1 MTHRDLII
9 SLDPPIVHVCAVGPL
24 DVTGPV
30 VRVLEGAAARAHIN
44 QQRIEDLVQLAA
56 NVGRPLALPPAKILA
71 LEDAN
76 CVVDPFTGACTP
88 ATPRHITPLGV
99 LFAVGLL
106 SDGFQPAKGDQNQAD
121 KEQTP

>member
-1 MTHRDLII
+1 MTTRELII
-9 SLDPPIVHVCAVGPL
+9 SLEPPIVHVCTVGPL

-44 QQRIEDLVQLAA
+44 QQRSEDLRQLAA
-56 NVGRPLALPPAKILA
+56 NVGRPLAMAPAAILA

-88 ATPRHITPLGV
+88 ATPRHVTPLGV
-99 LFAVGLL
+99 LLAVGLL
-106 SDGFQPAKGDQNQAD
+106 RDQNQAD
-121 KEQTP
+121 KEQIP